1 MLQQCFS
8 FFVKNSNSQYFDQKH
23 VLLHQLSPA
32 EVPLLFVSPHTQTAG
47 FLSLHTQT
55 EEDNQSVSAG
65 WCLAAT
71 NLLYKAICHLCQASF
86 NEKMPE

>member
-8 FFVKNSNSQYFDQKH
+8 FFVKTGNLQYFDQEH
-23 VLLHQLSPA
+23 ISLHQLNPA
-32 EVPLLFVSPHTQTAG
+32 KVPLLFVSSHTQTAG

-55 EEDNQSVSAG
+55 EEDNQSLSAV
-65 WCLAAT
+65 WWLAAT
-71 NLLYKAICHLCQASF
+71 NLLYKAVCHLCQASF